1 MFETQ
6 IEKLPYSAFQ
16 RKEKVGVAKCEH
28 LIRTDVTSLCD
39 IPMNLKGF
47 HIFGT
52 LSCRMKS
59 SVVIKVV

>member
-1 MFETQ
+1 MFETR
-6 IEKLPYSAFQ
+6 IGKLPYSAFQ

-28 LIRTDVTSLCD
+28 LICTDVTLCE